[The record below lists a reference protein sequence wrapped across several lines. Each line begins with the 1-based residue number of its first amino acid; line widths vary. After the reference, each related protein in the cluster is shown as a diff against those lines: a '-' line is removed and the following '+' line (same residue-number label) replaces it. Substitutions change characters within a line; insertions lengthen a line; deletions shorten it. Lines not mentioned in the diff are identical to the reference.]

1 MSEIVL
7 RRKANRIGYRI
18 TKGFQHCGGGV
29 SLDQNGD
36 RMPGY
41 MILDQYS
48 NFVIAGTN
56 DAFDYC
62 LSFDEV
68 KDILKDMYQRLGI
81 SW

>member
-1 MSEIVL
+1 MSEITL
-7 RRKANRIGYRI
+7 KRRADKIGYRI

-29 SLDQNGD
+29 SLDQNVD

-62 LSFDEV
+62 LL
-68 KDILKDMYQRLGI
+68 LKPLPNDLFPAALPVRQ
-81 SW
+81 